1 MTTFTNTLTLIN
13 TIRTTSCHNSPIE
26 TIAYF
31 KHIMDEK
38 TFLAFEKSAKEELTM
53 QIVERFWSFV
63 NDFKRI
69 PMIEEYIYSKA
80 FACCPFYDHDTC
92 YDEFFATILH
102 DAVGY
107 LGYYLTDEEF
117 EDFHGWYD
125 EHYCH
130 EGYLSAIEMMLK
142 NEPIHSNL
150 STLNEYCEKY
160 GVDINIFYPK
170 YEVVEEIDM
179 SEERDDFD
187 ENTRVYSIIKT
198 SVLDDMGVT
207 VVRTTDTTGLGFME
221 YGFERDECERIAKLD
236 CNDTYNSWDYT
247 GSIIVVRMN

>member
-1 MTTFTNTLTLIN
+1 MTTFTNTLALIN

-38 TFLAFEKSAKEELTM
+38 TFLAFENSAKEELTM

-63 NDFKRI
+63 NDYKKI

-80 FACCPFYDHDTC
+80 LACCPFYDHDTC

-150 STLNEYCEKY
+150 STLLEYCKKMNMP
-160 GVDINIFYPK
+160 INIFLGK
-170 YEVVEEIDM
+170 NAETLGTIDV
-179 SEERDDFD
+179 DDTED
-187 ENTRVYSIIKT
+187 RVFSIIYRYPMRTQVIKT
-198 SVLDDMGVT
+198 KHPSCVCFLD
-207 VVRTTDTTGLGFME
+207 
-221 YGFERDECERIAKLD
+221 YGFYHVDCEEIAKLEVGETFID
-236 CNDTYNSWDYT
+236 D
-247 GSIIVVRMN
+247 GVVVVRMN